1 MENKEIIAK
10 FFQDERERLI
20 KEIANDKATRGKK
33 KGRTVNASRLA
44 FNLEYCT
51 NKLMEAQRIETVV

>member
-1 MENKEIIAK
+1 MENKEILAK

-20 KEIANDKATRGKK
+20 KEIAQDKETRIKK
-33 KGRTVNASRLA
+33 KGRTINASRLA

-51 NKLMEAQRIETVV
+51 NKLMEIQKVE

>member
-1 MENKEIIAK
+1 MENKEILAK

-20 KEIANDKATRGKK
+20 KEIASDKETRIKK
-33 KGRTVNASRLA
+33 KGRTINASRLA

-51 NKLMEAQRIETVV
+51 NKLMEIQKVE

>member
-1 MENKEIIAK
+1 MENKEVLAK

-20 KEIANDKATRGKK
+20 KEIANDKATRIKK
-33 KGRTVNASRLA
+33 KGRTINASRLT

-51 NKLMEAQRIETVV
+51 NKLMEIQKVE